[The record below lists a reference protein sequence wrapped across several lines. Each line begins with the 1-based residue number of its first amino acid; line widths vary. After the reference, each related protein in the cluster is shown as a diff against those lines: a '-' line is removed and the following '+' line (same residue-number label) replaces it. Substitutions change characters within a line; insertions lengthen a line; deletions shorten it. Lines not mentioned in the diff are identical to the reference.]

1 MRRSSFT
8 TFLYL
13 AILFL
18 SGVAAGA
25 FGLRLYTLNSV
36 RANGGNGRP
45 SPEEFK
51 RRYIQELR
59 TQLTLSEEQVSKLG
73 PILDETRRQFRELHE
88 KHRPEW
94 KAIQDEQTRKIR
106 ALLND
111 SQQSE
116 YGKFL
121 DEREKQ
127 RQREP
132 RP

>member
-8 TFLYL
+8 TVLYL

-18 SGVAAGA
+18 SGVAVGA

-36 RANGGNGRP
+36 RASGRP

-51 RRYIQELR
+51 HRYIAELR
-59 TQLTLSEEQVSKLG
+59 TRLNLTDDQVSKLD
-73 PILDETRRQFRELHE
+73 PILYETRKQFRELHE
-88 KHRPEW
+88 KHKPEL
-94 KAIQDEQTRKIR
+94 KAIQDEQTQRIR

-111 SQQSE
+111 SQQAE
-116 YGKFL
+116 YSRFL

-127 RQREP
+127 RQRQP
-132 RP
+132 HP